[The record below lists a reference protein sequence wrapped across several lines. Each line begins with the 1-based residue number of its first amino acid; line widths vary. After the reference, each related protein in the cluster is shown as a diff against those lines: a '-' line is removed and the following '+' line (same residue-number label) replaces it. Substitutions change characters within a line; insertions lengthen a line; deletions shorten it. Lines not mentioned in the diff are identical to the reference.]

1 MKRGMRLKLVWL
13 VVAILFG
20 IGELLTTS
28 LTLIWFSIGA
38 LVVLALSSFISSI
51 ILQVIIFAI
60 ISISLLVIVTK
71 KIVKKDKNYKYETNL
86 QGILSKRG
94 VVRENK
100 LPYKTGIVIVNGE
113 EWSAIGVNNET
124 IEKGTTVEVIKIEG
138 VKLVVKSTTN

>member
-38 LVVLALSSFISSI
+38 LVVLALSSFI
-51 ILQVIIFAI
+51 FAI

-94 VVRENK
+94 VVRENI

>member
-1 MKRGMRLKLVWL
+1 M
-13 VVAILFG
+13 
-20 IGELLTTS
+20 
-28 LTLIWFSIGA
+28 
-38 LVVLALSSFISSI
+38 
-51 ILQVIIFAI
+51 
-60 ISISLLVIVTK
+60 
-71 KIVKKDKNYKYETNL
+71 

-94 VVRENK
+94 VVRENI